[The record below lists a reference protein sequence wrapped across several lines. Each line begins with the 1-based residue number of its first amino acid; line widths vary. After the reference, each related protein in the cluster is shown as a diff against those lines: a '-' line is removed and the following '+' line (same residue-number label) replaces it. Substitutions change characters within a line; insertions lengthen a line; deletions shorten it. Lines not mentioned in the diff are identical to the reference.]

1 MQICPRCGSTRV
13 RHGYGRE
20 RFGLRLI
27 GVREL
32 LCNQC
37 NLSFTRFVLPGM
49 MPKSSHHSKKR
60 RNHEAKDVTPPA
72 SAQSTAV
79 EWETSSPEKQAFQAM
94 PAMRRQERSS
104 FQQTRNTR
112 ARHLNFFTLSVSMPR
127 LRQEV
132 LRPAHCVR
140 GSKTEPGGL
149 IENAK
154 RHLTRLISDRRFGSR
169 WFFH

>member
-72 SAQSTAV
+72 SAQSTAPASEQSNPPISPQSTAPV
-79 EWETSSPEKQAFQAM
+79 SAQSSGKRHRQRNRRSKQC
-94 PAMRRQERSS
+94 PRCDGKNVHRSS
-104 FQQTRNTR
+104 RRGIREHVISIFSLYPYRCHDCDKR
-112 ARHLNFFTLSVSMPR
+112 FYVR
-127 LRQEV
+127 
-132 LRPAHCVR
+132 RPA
-140 GSKTEPGGL
+140 
-149 IENAK
+149 
-154 RHLTRLISDRRFGSR
+154 
-169 WFFH
+169 

>member
-72 SAQSTAV
+72 SAQSTAPASEQSNPPV
-79 EWETSSPEKQAFQAM
+79 SPQSTAPVSAQSSGKRHRQRNRRSKQC
-94 PAMRRQERSS
+94 PRCDGKNVHRSS
-104 FQQTRNTR
+104 RRGIREHAISIFSLYPYRCHDCDKRFYVRR
-112 ARHLNFFTLSVSMPR
+112 A
-127 LRQEV
+127 
-132 LRPAHCVR
+132 A
-140 GSKTEPGGL
+140 
-149 IENAK
+149 
-154 RHLTRLISDRRFGSR
+154 
-169 WFFH
+169 

>member
-1 MQICPRCGSTRV
+1 MQICPRCGSSRI

-32 LCNQC
+32 LCNHC

-72 SAQSTAV
+72 SAQSTAPASEQSNPPISPQSTAPV
-79 EWETSSPEKQAFQAM
+79 SAQSSGKRHRQRNRRSKQC
-94 PAMRRQERSS
+94 PRCDGKNVHRSS
-104 FQQTRNTR
+104 RRGIREHAISIFSLYPYRCHDCDKR
-112 ARHLNFFTLSVSMPR
+112 FY
-127 LRQEV
+127 
-132 LRPAHCVR
+132 VR
-140 GSKTEPGGL
+140 RTV
-149 IENAK
+149 
-154 RHLTRLISDRRFGSR
+154 
-169 WFFH
+169 